1 MSPAARLFPYASI
14 GQSLSVDLE
23 SVPVMDIKREP
34 VKNRKKIFLIGAGVL
49 ALVIVTILLSRLR
62 PAAPTV
68 DLGTIY
74 LDTVE
79 QGEMVLEV
87 RGPGT
92 LVPEDIRWIT
102 AVTSGRVEK
111 LNLQP
116 GVTVDANTVLLELN
130 NPDVEIQT
138 LNADRAQTDAESQL
152 VQLKTNLNSS
162 RLTQAS
168 LVANLRSQYLD
179 AKRRAESG
187 AELLKKGL
195 IIPLD
200 QQQAQDKADALAKQV
215 DFEDERLKILT
226 NTIDEQIRVQ
236 EEQVSRLKS
245 ITAFQHSLKASMVVR
260 AGTHGVLSEIPLQIG
275 QYAQAGATLAKVV
288 PTPLHLKAV
297 LRIPETQAKDL
308 AIGQK
313 ASIDTRNGI
322 APGHVSRIDPA
333 STLGTVTVDV
343 ALDGTPPA
351 GARPDLSVDG
361 VIEIARLRNVLF
373 TGRPPYGQT
382 DATIG
387 IFKLVENGHY
397 AQQVSV
403 RLGRTSVNSV
413 EIKEGLAKGDVVI
426 LSDMSRWDNVDRVRI
441 KQ

>member
-1 MSPAARLFPYASI
+1 
-14 GQSLSVDLE
+14 
-23 SVPVMDIKREP
+23 MDIKREP
-34 VKNRKKIFLIGAGVL
+34 QKNRKKWIFGGVGVVALAGITI
-49 ALVIVTILLSRLR
+49 ALMRLQ
-62 PAAPTV
+62 PAAPSV
-68 DLGTIY
+68 ERSTIY
-74 LDTVE
+74 PDTVRR
-79 QGEMVLEV
+79 GEMVLEV

-102 AVTSGRVEK
+102 AVTAGRVEK
-111 LNLQP
+111 KNLQP
-116 GVTVDANTVLLELN
+116 GVSVEPQTVLLELT

-138 LNADRAQTDAESQL
+138 LNADRQLTDAQSQL
-152 VQLKTNLNSS
+152 VQLKANLNSS

-168 LVANLRSQYLD
+168 AVADLNSQYLD

-187 AELLKKGL
+187 AELLKQGL

-200 QQQAQDKADALAKQV
+200 QKQAQDRADALANRVK
-215 DFEDERLKILT
+215 FEEERLKIMT
-226 NTIDEQIRVQ
+226 QTIDEQIKVQ
-236 EEQVSRLKS
+236 EDQVDRLRS
-245 ITAFQHSLKASMVVR
+245 ISAFQHSLKASMVVR
-260 AGTHGVLSEIPLQIG
+260 AGATGVLQEIPLEVG

-288 PTPLHLKAV
+288 PTPQRLKAV

-322 APGHVSRIDPA
+322 AAGHVTRMDPA
-333 STLGTVTVDV
+333 SINGTVTVDV
-343 ALDGTPPA
+343 ALDGTLPA

-361 VIEIARLRNVLF
+361 VIEIARLKNVLY
-373 TGRPPYGQT
+373 TGRPAYGQS

-387 IFKLVENGHY
+387 IFKLVEGGRY
-397 AQQVSV
+397 AQRVSV

-413 EIKEGLAKGDVVI
+413 EIKDGLAPGDVVI

-441 KQ
+441 K

>member
-1 MSPAARLFPYASI
+1 
-14 GQSLSVDLE
+14 
-23 SVPVMDIKREP
+23 
-34 VKNRKKIFLIGAGVL
+34 
-49 ALVIVTILLSRLR
+49 
-62 PAAPTV
+62 
-68 DLGTIY
+68 
-74 LDTVE
+74 
-79 QGEMVLEV
+79 
-87 RGPGT
+87 
-92 LVPEDIRWIT
+92 
-102 AVTSGRVEK
+102 
-111 LNLQP
+111 
-116 GVTVDANTVLLELN
+116 VTVDANTVLLELV
-130 NPDVEIQT
+130 NPDVEIAT
-138 LNADRAQTDAESQL
+138 LNADRQQTDAESQL
-152 VQLKTNLNSS
+152 VQLRTSLNSNK
-162 RLTQAS
+162 LAQAAS
-168 LVANLRSQYLD
+168 VANLRSTWLD

-200 QQQAQDKADALAKQV
+200 QQKAQELADALGKQV
-215 DFEDERLKILT
+215 EFEEERLKIMT
-226 NTIDEQIRVQ
+226 NTIDEQIKVQ

-245 ITAFQHSLKASMVVR
+245 ITAFQHALKASMVVR

-288 PTPLHLKAV
+288 PIPLRLKAV

-322 APGHVSRIDPA
+322 LPGHVSRIDPS

-343 ALDGTPPA
+343 ALDGTPPPS
-351 GARPDLSVDG
+351 ARPDLSVDG
-361 VIEIARLRNVLF
+361 VIEIARMKNVLY

-387 IFKLVENGHY
+387 IFKLVDGGKY

-426 LSDMSRWDNVDRVRI
+426 LSDMSRWDNTDRVRI

>member
-1 MSPAARLFPYASI
+1 
-14 GQSLSVDLE
+14 
-23 SVPVMDIKREP
+23 MDIKREP
-34 VKNRKKIFLIGAGVL
+34 VKNRKKIILIGAGIL
-49 ALVIVTILLSRLR
+49 ALVVVTILLSRLK
-62 PAAPTV
+62 PASPTV
-68 DLGTIY
+68 ELGTIY

-116 GVTVDANTVLLELN
+116 GVTVEANTVLLELA

-138 LNADRAQTDAESQL
+138 LNADRQQTDAESQL
-152 VQLKTNLNSS
+152 VQLRTSLNSN
-162 RLTQAS
+162 RLSQAAAVAS
-168 LVANLRSQYLD
+168 LRSTWLD

-187 AELLKKGL
+187 AELLKQGL

-200 QQQAQDKADALAKQV
+200 QQKAQELADALGKQV
-215 DFEDERLKILT
+215 EFEEERLKIMT
-226 NTIDEQIRVQ
+226 NTIAEQIRVQ

-245 ITAFQHSLKASMVVR
+245 ITAFQHALKASMVVR

-288 PTPLHLKAV
+288 PTPLRLKAV

-333 STLGTVTVDV
+333 SSLGTVTVDV
-343 ALDGTPPA
+343 ALDGPLPA

-361 VIEIARLRNVLF
+361 VIEIARMTNVLY
-373 TGRPPYGQT
+373 TGRPPYGT
-382 DATIG
+382 NDATIG
-387 IFKLVENGHY
+387 IFKLIENGNY

-426 LSDMSRWDNVDRVRI
+426 LSDMSRWDNTDRVRI

>member
-1 MSPAARLFPYASI
+1 
-14 GQSLSVDLE
+14 
-23 SVPVMDIKREP
+23 MDIKRDQP
-34 VKNRKKIFLIGAGVL
+34 KNYKKMILIGAGVVGVL
-49 ALVIVTILLSRLR
+49 AATVALMRLK

-68 DLGTIY
+68 EASTIY
-74 LDTVE
+74 RDTVE

-102 AVTSGRVEK
+102 AVTAGRVEK
-111 LNLQP
+111 KYLEP
-116 GVTVDANTVLLELN
+116 GVAVEVNTVLLELT

-138 LNADRAQTDAESQL
+138 LNADRSLTESESQL
-152 VQLKTNLNSS
+152 VQLRTNLNSN

-168 LVANLRSQYLD
+168 SLAQLQSEWRD

-187 AELLKKGL
+187 AELLKQGL

-200 QQQAQDKADALAKQV
+200 QQQAQERADALGKRV
-215 DFEDERLKILT
+215 EFEAERLKIAT
-226 NTIDEQIRVQ
+226 ETINEQIRVQ
-236 EEQVSRLKS
+236 EEQVQRLRS
-245 ITAFQHSLKASMVVR
+245 ITAFQHGLKASMVVR
-260 AGTHGVLSEIPLQIG
+260 AGANGVLQEIPLQVG
-275 QYAQAGATLAKVV
+275 QYAQAGMTLAKVV
-288 PTPLHLKAV
+288 PSPQRLKAV
-297 LRIPETQAKDL
+297 LRIPETQAKDV

-313 ASIDTRNGI
+313 ASIDLRNAL

-333 STLGTVTVDV
+333 SINGTVTVDV
-343 ALDGTPPA
+343 VLDGVPPA

-361 VIEIARLRNVLF
+361 VIEIARMSNVLF
-373 TGRPPYGQT
+373 TGRPPYGQS

-387 IFKLVENGHY
+387 IFKLVENGKY
-397 AQQVSV
+397 AERVSI

-426 LSDMSRWDNVDRVRI
+426 LSDMSRWDNVNRVRI
-441 KQ
+441 K

>member
-1 MSPAARLFPYASI
+1 
-14 GQSLSVDLE
+14 
-23 SVPVMDIKREP
+23 MDIKREP
-34 VKNRKKIFLIGAGVL
+34 TKSKKKFILGGAGGL
-49 ALVIVTILLSRLR
+49 ALVVVTVALMRLQ

-102 AVTSGRVEK
+102 AVTPGRVEK
-111 LNLQP
+111 LNLLP
-116 GVTVDANTVLLELN
+116 GALVDPATVLLELT

-138 LNADRAQTDAESQL
+138 LNADRSLTDAQSQL
-152 VQLKTNLNSS
+152 VQLRTNLNSN

-168 LVANLRSQYLD
+168 AVENLRAQYLD

-187 AELLKKGL
+187 AELLKQGL

-200 QQQAQDKADALAKQV
+200 QKQAQDKADGLEKQLNY
-215 DFEDERLKILT
+215 EEERLKIMT
-226 NTIDEQIRVQ
+226 GTIDEQIKVQ
-236 EEQVSRLKS
+236 EDQVDRLRS
-245 ITAFQHSLKASMVVR
+245 IVAFQHGLKASMVVR
-260 AGTHGVLSEIPLQIG
+260 AGARGVVSELPLQIG

-288 PTPLHLKAV
+288 PMPLRLKAV
-297 LRIPETQAKDL
+297 LRVPETQAKDL

-322 APGHVSRIDPA
+322 AAGHVIRMDPS
-333 STLGTVTVDV
+333 STLGTVSVDV
-343 ALDGTPPA
+343 ALDGTPPQ

-361 VIEIARLRNVLF
+361 VIEIARLKNVLF

-387 IFKLVENGHY
+387 IFKLVEGGKY

-413 EIKEGLAKGDVVI
+413 EIKDGLAKGDVVI
-426 LSDMSRWDNVDRVRI
+426 LSDMSRWDNVQRVRI
-441 KQ
+441 R

>member
-1 MSPAARLFPYASI
+1 
-14 GQSLSVDLE
+14 
-23 SVPVMDIKREP
+23 MDIKREP
-34 VKNRKKIFLIGAGVL
+34 QKNKKKFILIGVAVL
-49 ALVIVTILLSRLR
+49 GLVAVTVALTRLK

-68 DLGTIY
+68 ELSTIY

-79 QGEMVLEV
+79 QGPMVLEV

-92 LVPEDIRWIT
+92 LIPEDIRWIT
-102 AVTSGRVEK
+102 AVTAGRVEK
-111 LNLQP
+111 LNLLP
-116 GVTVDANTVLLELN
+116 GVSVEPNTILLELT

-138 LNADRAQTDAESQL
+138 LNADRQLTDAESQL
-152 VQLKTNLNSS
+152 VQLRTTLHSN
-162 RLTQAS
+162 RLTQAAS
-168 LVANLRSQYLD
+168 VANLRSQWLD

-187 AELLKKGL
+187 AELLKQGL

-200 QQQAQDKADALAKQV
+200 QKQAEERAEALGKQV
-215 DFEDERLKILT
+215 EYEEERLKIMT
-226 NTIDEQIRVQ
+226 GTINEQIKVQ
-236 EEQVSRLKS
+236 EDQVSRLRS
-245 ITAFQHSLKASMVVR
+245 IVSFQHGLKQSMVVR
-260 AGTHGVLSEIPLQIG
+260 AGAKGVLSEIPLQIG

-288 PTPLHLKAV
+288 PMPLRLKAV
-297 LRIPETQAKDL
+297 LRIPETQARDV

-313 ASIDTRNGI
+313 AMIDTRVGM
-322 APGHVSRIDPA
+322 APGHVIRMDPG
-333 STLGTVTVDV
+333 STLGTVTIDV

-361 VIEIARLRNVLF
+361 VIEIARMANVLF

-387 IFKLVENGHY
+387 IFKLVEDGKY
-397 AQQVSV
+397 AEQVSV

-426 LSDMSRWDNVDRVRI
+426 LSDMSRWDNVTRVRI

>member
-1 MSPAARLFPYASI
+1 
-14 GQSLSVDLE
+14 
-23 SVPVMDIKREP
+23 MDIKREP
-34 VKNRKKIFLIGAGVL
+34 QKNRKKWILGGVGVIGLVGITI
-49 ALVIVTILLSRLR
+49 ALMSLK
-62 PAAPTV
+62 PAAPSV
-68 DLGTIY
+68 ERSTIY
-74 LDTVE
+74 PDTVRR
-79 QGEMVLEV
+79 GEMVLEV

-102 AVTSGRVEK
+102 AVTAGRVDK
-111 LNLQP
+111 KNLQP
-116 GVTVDANTVLLELN
+116 GVSVDPSTVLLELT

-138 LNADRAQTDAESQL
+138 LNADRQLTDAQSQL
-152 VQLKTNLNSS
+152 VQLKANLNSS

-168 LVANLRSQYLD
+168 AVADLRSQWQD

-187 AELLKKGL
+187 AELLKQGL

-200 QQQAQDKADALAKQV
+200 QKQAQDRADALENRVK
-215 DFEDERLKILT
+215 FEEERLKIMT
-226 NTIDEQIRVQ
+226 QTVDEQIKVQ
-236 EEQVSRLKS
+236 EAQVDRLRS
-245 ITAFQHSLKASMVVR
+245 ISAFQHGLKASMVVR
-260 AGTHGVLSEIPLQIG
+260 AGATGVLQEIPLEVG

-288 PTPLHLKAV
+288 PTPLRLKAV

-308 AIGQK
+308 SIGQK

-322 APGHVSRIDPA
+322 AAGHVIRIDPA
-333 STLGTVTVDV
+333 SINGTVTVDV

-361 VIEIARLRNVLF
+361 VIEIARMKDVLF
-373 TGRPPYGQT
+373 TGRPAYGQP

-387 IFKLVENGHY
+387 IFKLVEGGRY
-397 AQQVSV
+397 AQRVSV

-413 EIKEGLAKGDVVI
+413 EIKDGLAPGDVVI

-441 KQ
+441 K